1 MLLAHTD
8 RKITEWS
15 RILLVNMEKRDR
27 LRGMMSSF
35 VHIVIRCPKDIQT
48 KILNRQLNTQRS
60 DKFS

>member
-1 MLLAHTD
+1 
-8 RKITEWS
+8 
-15 RILLVNMEKRDR
+15 MEQNFACEYGEKGQ